1 MRVDGW
7 HGPPSWHHLLMKNKY
22 PQNCSVCQVPVP
34 SGEGDMAKIRNKWLV
49 THEDSCPR
57 HPSTQSLA
65 RTKAVKIARILGDPE
80 TDKKTVLEAV
90 MLLGLL
96 VKTGWL
102 DLERC
107 QQKLLECGSTRNM
120 DRLDVEEIIECLLQS
135 AALPS

>member
-1 MRVDGW
+1 VHGEVDR
-7 HGPPSWHHLLMKNKY
+7 PSWHHLPMKNKY

-49 THEDSCPR
+49 THEIPCPR
-57 HPSTQSLA
+57 HPESQSLA
-65 RTKAVKIARILGDPE
+65 RTKAVRIARILGDPE

-90 MLLGLL
+90 ALLGLL

-107 QQKLLECGSTRNM
+107 KQKLLECGSTRLM
-120 DRLDVEEIIECLLQS
+120 DRLDVEEIIECLLRNS
-135 AALPS
+135 SLPS